1 MTIRVLVVDDHPVF
15 RAGLVAILEDL
26 DDVEVVAQAGDGEQ
40 AIDVVASQRPD
51 VAYGPEDARHRRPPA
66 TARITAHHPN
76 TAVVLTMDSD
86 HDSVFAA
93 LRAGA
98 RGYLL
103 KEADG
108 DDVQRALHAV
118 AKGEAVF
125 GPGIAERVISF
136 FAAPTLATAPH
147 PFPQLTPREREIL
160 QMIAQGLDNAIIAR
174 RLVLTEKRPQSGQRH
189 SDQAPRPQPS

>member
-15 RAGLVAILEDL
+15 RAGLVAILQDL
-26 DDVEVVAQAGDGEQ
+26 DDVEVVAQACDGEQ
-40 AIDVVASQRPD
+40 AIDEVASHRPD
-51 VAYGPEDARHRRPPA
+51 VVLMDLRMPGIGGLGA

-76 TAVVLTMDSD
+76 TAVVVLTMDSD

-118 AKGEAVF
+118 SKGEAVF

-136 FAAPTLATAPH
+136 FATPRVATAPD
-147 PFPQLTPREREIL
+147 PFPQLTPRER
-160 QMIAQGLDNAIIAR
+160 GSCR
-174 RLVLTEKRPQSGQRH
+174 
-189 SDQAPRPQPS
+189 